1 MRGRQPSYRGPDD
14 RRNRAR
20 APETRAAGLEAA
32 VTEDRSTSETTGRRL
47 VYFSAERT
55 LMAWVRTSLGL
66 MALGFVIDRFG
77 LILRHVIPQAG
88 EHLHP
93 KAFSFWAGTVLV
105 ILGAIMAFVAAARYL
120 HFSIAYHREGDTR
133 PRHGILLGVIFT
145 AIIGVFGLVIAA
157 FLVAAT

>member
-1 MRGRQPSYRGPDD
+1 M
-14 RRNRAR
+14 
-20 APETRAAGLEAA
+20 
-32 VTEDRSTSETTGRRL
+32 
-47 VYFSAERT
+47 VYFAAERT
-55 LMAWVRTSLGL
+55 LMAWVRTALGL

-105 ILGAIMAFVAAARYL
+105 IFGAIMAFVAAARYL
-120 HFSIAYHREGDTR
+120 HFSISYHREGDTR